1 MTNTKKFENE
11 HQGEVAEGSQEE
23 LSHDV
28 AQREARKRTTRGII
42 CALVGGT
49 CWGIS
54 GTCASYLFDSF
65 GVSSLWL
72 TCYRQLCAGI
82 MFLIFAAITDRTHL
96 KALWTTPRD
105 LLIVAFFAVFGL
117 AFNQLAYLRAIQL
130 TNAGT
135 ATVLQCLALVFVMIY
150 SCLSAR
156 RPPRKREFAGLILAI
171 SGTYFIA
178 TGGNPSTLLLPVDGF
193 IAGICAALG
202 SACLSII
209 PMRILPKYGTPIVTG
224 SGMLV
229 AGILLSMIER
239 PWETPFV
246 FDVAGWIVF
255 AILIV
260 VGSFLAYF
268 LYMQGVKDI
277 GSMRASLLGTSEPIS
292 ATVTSALLLGVAF
305 APTDILGFALIIAM
319 IFLTA

>member
-11 HQGEVAEGSQEE
+11 HQQEAEQAVQEQ
-23 LSHDV
+23 SAHDI
-28 AQREARKRTTRGII
+28 AQKEARKRTTRGIV
-42 CALVGGT
+42 CALVGGAF
-49 CWGIS
+49 WGIS
-54 GTCASYLFDSF
+54 GTCAGYLFDSF

-82 MFLIFAAITDRTHL
+82 MFLIFAALVDRTHL
-96 KALWTTPRD
+96 KALWTNPRD
-105 LLIVAFFAVFGL
+105 LVTVAIFAVCGL

-156 RPPRKREFAGLILAI
+156 RPPRKRELAGLILAI

-193 IAGICAALG
+193 IAGICAAMG

-224 SGMLV
+224 SGMLI
-229 AGILLSMIER
+229 AGILLSLVER
-239 PWETPFV
+239 PWQTPFMFDATGWVV
-246 FDVAGWIVF
+246 FV
-255 AILIV
+255 ILIV

-277 GSMRASLLGTSEPIS
+277 GSMRASLLGTAEPIS
-292 ATVTSALLLGVAF
+292 ATITSALFLGVAF